1 MNKQPEIP
9 SSRWYDAISKRGA
22 RRHFNKNRPIEPELV
37 SALENICAQFIPY
50 EGARAIFVNKPADSL
65 FKGIIGGIGK
75 IKNPPAFIAFTGIQ
89 EAGSIDEKSGYTGE
103 GIILE
108 ATALGL
114 NTCWVAGTYYPEKAA
129 KFLDLK
135 ENEKLYAISPVGYAV
150 NEKSFEEKLMSGF
163 GTTKKRH
170 SPSRLGV
177 TNWEELPEWVR
188 GSLEAARHAPSAI
201 NRQPWGFS
209 ADETSIMVYV
219 RTRGGDHGF
228 SKRFDCGIAML
239 HVEIAAL
246 HFGIKGEW
254 EFLSDPQV
262 ARFHRVG

>member
-1 MNKQPEIP
+1 
-9 SSRWYDAISKRGA
+9 
-22 RRHFNKNRPIEPELV
+22 
-37 SALENICAQFIPY
+37 
-50 EGARAIFVNKPADSL
+50 
-65 FKGIIGGIGK
+65 
-75 IKNPPAFIAFTGIQ
+75 
-89 EAGSIDEKSGYTGE
+89 
-103 GIILE
+103 
-108 ATALGL
+108 
-114 NTCWVAGTYYPEKAA
+114 
-129 KFLDLK
+129 
-135 ENEKLYAISPVGYAV
+135 
-150 NEKSFEEKLMSGF
+150 MSGF

-246 HFGIKGEW
+246 HFGIKGNGNSSATPRLHVFTELAEEAFNNKRKCKIW
-254 EFLSDPQV
+254 FLKKLKTG
-262 ARFHRVG
+262 AN